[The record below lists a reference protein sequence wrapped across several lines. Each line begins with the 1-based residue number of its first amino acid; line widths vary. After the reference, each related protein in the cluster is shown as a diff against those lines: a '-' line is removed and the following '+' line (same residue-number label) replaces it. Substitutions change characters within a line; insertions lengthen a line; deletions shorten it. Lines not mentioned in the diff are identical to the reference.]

1 MKIPHLRILLLALL
15 AHHSDAE
22 CERGKPIFSDN
33 LFDQQLH
40 AISGIQTYH
49 QPDCMSINLRNDDQ
63 S

>member
-1 MKIPHLRILLLALL
+1 MKIPHLSILLLALL
-15 AHHSDAE
+15 THHSDAE
-22 CERGKPIFSDN
+22 CERGKPTFSDN

-49 QPDCMSINLRNDDQ
+49 QPGCMSINLRNGD